1 VSTKKIIIAN
11 WKMNP
16 QTADEALRFV
26 QGILAQRLPENIEL
40 VIAPPFVY
48 LELLKKNCGKEI
60 KLAAQNISWAE
71 RGAYTGEVS
80 GLMLKN
86 LGCSYVIIGHSERR
100 YIMGETEEII
110 NLKLKTALKIGLMPV
125 LAVGEKE
132 QNNDIS
138 KVLSQQIESA
148 LEGVGVSEI
157 NRLIVAYEPV
167 WAIGRPRAEVAR
179 AFRREGTMSVSTED
193 NSGIG
198 TPDHALSAAL
208 LIRKIIS
215 RLYSSEWAVDIP
227 VLYGG
232 SVSEENAVDFIA
244 QNGINGALVGGA
256 SLELQGF
263 IKIIK
268 AAGKD
273 E

>member
-1 VSTKKIIIAN
+1 MTKKIIIAN

-40 VIAPPFVY
+40 LIAPPFIY
-48 LELLKKNCGKEI
+48 LDLLKKNCGKEI

-71 RGAYTGEVS
+71 RGAYTGEIS
-80 GLMLKN
+80 GSMLKN
-86 LGCSYVIIGHSERR
+86 IGCGHVIIGHSERR

-110 NLKLKTALKIGLMPV
+110 NLKLKAALKIGLTPI
-125 LAVGEKE
+125 LAIGEKE
-132 QNNDIS
+132 QNDDIS
-138 KVLSQQIESA
+138 KILSQQIESA
-148 LEGVGVSEI
+148 LEGVDVSEI
-157 NRLIVAYEPV
+157 NRLIIAYEPV
-167 WAIGRPRAEVAR
+167 WAISTSGN
-179 AFRREGTMSVSTED
+179 FGT
-193 NSGIG
+193 G

-215 RLYSSEWAVDIP
+215 RLYGSEWASDLP

-232 SVSEENAVDFIA
+232 SVSEENAADFIA
-244 QNGINGALVGGA
+244 QKGIDGALVGGA
-256 SLELQGF
+256 SLELQSF
-263 IKIIK
+263 MKIIK

-273 E
+273 DPDIQLGYSSRVK

>member
-1 VSTKKIIIAN
+1 MSAKKIIIAN

-26 QGILAQRLPENIEL
+26 QGVLAQRLPKNIEL
-40 VIAPPFVY
+40 IIAPPFVY

-71 RGAYTGEVS
+71 RGAYTGEIS

-86 LGCSYVIIGHSERR
+86 LGCNHVIIGHSERR

-110 NLKLKTALKIGLMPV
+110 NLKLKTALRIGLTV
-125 LAVGEKE
+125 ILAVGEKE
-132 QNNDIS
+132 QNDDIS
-138 KVLSQQIESA
+138 KVLSRQIESA

-157 NRLIVAYEPV
+157 NRLIIAYEPV
-167 WAIGRPRAEVAR
+167 WAIGTGLAD
-179 AFRREGTMSVSTED
+179 TS
-193 NSGIG
+193 
-198 TPDHALSAAL
+198 DHALSAAL

-215 RLYSSEWAVDIP
+215 RLYGPEWASDMP

-232 SVSEENAVDFIA
+232 SVSEENAADFIA
-244 QNGINGALVGGA
+244 QNGIDGALVGGA
-256 SLELQGF
+256 SLELQSF

-268 AAGKD
+268 AAEKN